1 MKIWQDLWRNIAARS
16 RARSFAFRMPVK
28 IYLFT
33 WRRSRFRFSPAN
45 LRPSLSPC
53 WPTLRTAIIA
63 HREGGPAWRQRR
75 NNSVRATGNTIPT
88 SMFSLRTKFSASTTY
103 TSNKLRPAWLD
114 TEDLLKSHPRPKNAE
129 ALRPPGKE
137 VWFARGAARDAQWCE
152 VHHR

>member
-1 MKIWQDLWRNIAARS
+1 MKIWPDLSRTIAARS
-16 RARSFAFRMPVK
+16 RARVSTFRMHGK
-28 IYLFT
+28 ICLFT
-33 WRRSRFRFSPAN
+33 WRRDRFRFSPAN
-45 LRPSLSPC
+45 LRRSLSPC
-53 WPTLRTAIIA
+53 SATPRTAIIA

-75 NNSVRATGNTIPT
+75 CNSVRTTGNTIPT

-137 VWFARGAARDAQWCE
+137 VRSEEHTSELQSPD
-152 VHHR
+152 HL